1 MLFREYDSIND
12 VEKYK
17 GARLLVPREKAVK
30 LQKDEYFVADLIGM
44 QVVTEDG
51 EPFGRLKNVL
61 ETGANDVYVV
71 ETAEGREVLLP
82 AIKECVLQVDMEKG
96 VITVHIMD
104 GLLD

>member
-1 MLFREYDSIND
+1 
-12 VEKYK
+12 
-17 GARLLVPREKAVK
+17 
-30 LQKDEYFVADLIGM
+30 M
-44 QVVTEDG
+44 Q
-51 EPFGRLKNVL
+51 